1 MGTQH
6 NYLGVS
12 MDQHKFSLAP
22 FQLLLWLRIIIVS
35 THLLCGTLGQQID
48 VLIVGIVMVF
58 GGLHRGCPVG
68 LGRRLGLQI
77 EERNEEMGVISG
89 FKVGKSCQKII
100 FMRSKLTINCN
111 GRGGRW
117 LVAGGVSIGLLCVR
131 DHHHPPPPA
140 AAKRPTLFLKAR
152 VFLHPKESYIHTYMH
167 RCPL

>member
-1 MGTQH
+1 M
-6 NYLGVS
+6 S

-22 FQLLLWLRIIIVS
+22 LQLPLLLLWLRIIIVS

-77 EERNEEMGVISG
+77 EGRNEEMGVISG

-111 GRGGRW
+111 GRGGGRW

-131 DHHHPPPPA
+131 DHHHHHRLPLLNDQHIIMLQTDCA
-140 AAKRPTLFLKAR
+140 MKVELIKNSFKLQFTL
-152 VFLHPKESYIHTYMH
+152 
-167 RCPL
+167 

>member
-6 NYLGVS
+6 NYLCVS

-22 FQLLLWLRIIIVS
+22 LQLLLWLRIIIVS

-77 EERNEEMGVISG
+77 E
-89 FKVGKSCQKII
+89 
-100 FMRSKLTINCN
+100 
-111 GRGGRW
+111 RGGMRRW
-117 LVAGGVSIGLLCVR
+117 GLFQDLKWANHVKKSFSCGQSLQLIVMAVVVAGGWWGVYRIVVCAR
-131 DHHHPPPPA
+131 PPPSTTA
-140 AAKRPTLFLKAR
+140 C
-152 VFLHPKESYIHTYMH
+152 
-167 RCPL
+167 RC

>member
-1 MGTQH
+1 
-6 NYLGVS
+6 
-12 MDQHKFSLAP
+12 
-22 FQLLLWLRIIIVS
+22 
-35 THLLCGTLGQQID
+35 
-48 VLIVGIVMVF
+48 MVF

-77 EERNEEMGVISG
+77 EGRNEEMGIISG

-111 GRGGRW
+111 GRGGGRW
-117 LVAGGVSIGLLCVR
+117 LAGGWWGVYRIVVCAR
-131 DHHHPPPPA
+131 PPPPPPPA
-140 AAKRPTLFLKAR
+140 AAKRPTLFLKAC